1 MEVFWEFII
10 ILFLS
15 LFQSLF
21 GIGLLLFGTPTFL
34 FIGYDFESTLAL
46 LLPISVTIS
55 FLQIMYEKSSIRS
68 LASEFNIF
76 CLPYLVIFLL
86 LVINLGN
93 VIEIRT
99 YVAAALII
107 SSILILNKNRIIKI
121 DTFILRYRKL
131 SLVFIGTVH
140 GFTNMGGSFL
150 SMFSSLVTA
159 DRASAR
165 KYIAFGYLVMGTL
178 QYITLLIFGTRHID
192 LDNLY
197 YVIVPLVVF
206 FPTQNLFKKIDDWLF
221 MNIITYIA
229 LIFGFLVLGN
239 SLKTIF

>member
-10 ILFLS
+10 ILILS

-121 DTFILRYRKL
+121 DTFILKYRKL

-150 SMFSSLVTA
+150 SMFSTVVTA

-192 LDNLY
+192 LDDLY

-206 FPTQNLFKKIDDWLF
+206 FPTQNLFKNIDDWLF
-221 MNIITYIA
+221 MNIVTYIA

-239 SLKTIF
+239 SLKTIL

>member
-1 MEVFWEFII
+1 MEIFWEFII
-10 ILFLS
+10 ILILS

-21 GIGLLLFGTPTFL
+21 GIGLLLFGTPIFL

-107 SSILILNKNRIIKI
+107 SSILILNKNRIVEI
-121 DTFILRYRKL
+121 DTFILKYRKL

-150 SMFSSLVTA
+150 SMFSTVVTA

>member
-1 MEVFWEFII
+1 MEIFWEFII
-10 ILFLS
+10 ILILS

-46 LLPISVTIS
+46 LLPISITIS

-107 SSILILNKNRIIKI
+107 SSILILNKNRFIKI
-121 DTFILRYRKL
+121 DTFILKYRKL

-150 SMFSSLVTA
+150 SMFSTLVTA
-159 DRASAR
+159 DRESAR

-178 QYITLLIFGTRHID
+178 QYTTLLIFGTRHMD

-197 YVIVPLVVF
+197 YVIVPIVVF
-206 FPTQNLFKKIDDWLF
+206 FLP
-221 MNIITYIA
+221 
-229 LIFGFLVLGN
+229 
-239 SLKTIF
+239 KTCSRKLMIRYSWT